1 MIETKFT
8 ISKMITQ
15 IITEN
20 QLSLDEEL
28 DIKKLLEERVEA
40 RKDRC
45 LAGIIE
51 KELDESMK
59 TGQLNESTKQRYYP
73 ILRRCFMDTVYGNL
87 DASSLSEA
95 VIQEFVLEALETY
108 NLNRN
113 DLLFFTG
120 MLMLGLNKMSQRGL
134 ISFDPDKKILKS
146 YIDPVDEFRYIRN
159 PYSEKETDLIMEW
172 IEDHPTD
179 TRALAIGLWLSG
191 GLCPMQIINLKKE
204 EYFGNSNMPDI
215 TISFDKNIFNVWQ
228 RFNYIRKAAKLHS
241 EDTIYVFMVEKN
253 GIWKKLTGRS
263 LQVKLY
269 HICQDIGIK
278 YKSFHQNEVIY
289 NE

>member
-1 MIETKFT
+1 MNETKFT
-8 ISKMITQ
+8 IGNMIIQ

-20 QLSLDEEL
+20 HLSLDEEL
-28 DIKKLLEERVEA
+28 DIKKHLEKKSEA

-51 KELDESMK
+51 KELDDAVK
-59 TGQLNESTKQRYYP
+59 AGQLNESRKQRYYP
-73 ILRRCFMDTVYGNL
+73 ILRRCFSDTAYGNL

-95 VIQEFVLEALETY
+95 VIQKFVLEALETY
-108 NLNRN
+108 NLDRN

-120 MLMLGLNKMSQRGL
+120 MLKLGLNKMAQRNL
-134 ISFDPDKKILKS
+134 INFTPDKKILKS
-146 YIDPVDEFRYIRN
+146 YMDPVDEFRYIRN
-159 PYSEKETDLIMEW
+159 PYSEKETDMIMEW

-228 RFNYIRKAAKLHS
+228 RFNYIRKAAKLHP
-241 EDTIYVFMVEKN
+241 ENTMYVFMVEKN

-269 HICQDIGIK
+269 HICQNIGIK
-278 YKSFHQNEVIY
+278 YKPFHQNEVIY